1 MPVTRKQF
9 KAAIETGIQGAE
21 KHGGLGVTFTKRLR
35 TLGDT
40 ATEVGVSFKSC
51 PLSIIGAYD
60 NRDGFQCDDFAGWD
74 FVTGYDR
81 QISAALG
88 GMWPQSHKV
97 QIVDTRLGRLKR
109 RFGL

>member
-1 MPVTRKQF
+1 MQVTRKQF
-9 KAAIETGIQGAE
+9 KAAIETGIQCAE
-21 KHGGLGVTFTKRLR
+21 ERGGLGATFTRRLR

-40 ATEVGVSFKSC
+40 ATEVGVRFKSC

-60 NRDGFQCDDFAGWD
+60 GCDGFQCDLHAGWD

-81 QISAALG
+81 QITKALD
-88 GMWPQSHKV
+88 GMWPQSRKV

-109 RFGL
+109 RLGL